1 VDSEPKDPFS
11 SLAASA
17 AICHEFHE
25 SLLQAGFGEWQA
37 LYLTGQF
44 IIGQCPRGS

>member
-1 VDSEPKDPFS
+1 MADEPKDPFGG
-11 SLAASA
+11 LAASTT
-17 AICHEFHE
+17 IVHEFFE
-25 SLLQAGFGEWQA
+25 SLQQAGFGEWQA